1 MPGLLEVIDLQL
13 CTECSNL
20 QINMYQYQSSAN
32 LPLAP
37 ARADHTI
44 VIFDTL
50 NISQ

>member
-1 MPGLLEVIDLQL
+1 MPGLLEVIDLEL

-20 QINMYQYQSSAN
+20 HVSYQYQSSAN